1 MACCIFAFSASCIG
15 ALVREL
21 LYFLC
26 EDAVNHVV
34 QSGKCGTVQSCNT
47 RLDDCASK
55 PNVGYTD
62 KMSNDIIANDKTAS
76 DKMSKDKTANDK
88 MSNATKQLKTKCLMR
103 QND

>member
-1 MACCIFAFSASCIG
+1 MYFKISKLTFNQTNIYIY
-15 ALVREL
+15 ALIVIHIVTNK
-21 LYFLC
+21 YF
-26 EDAVNHVV
+26 
-34 QSGKCGTVQSCNT
+34 
-47 RLDDCASK
+47 R
-55 PNVGYTD
+55 YTD

>member
-1 MACCIFAFSASCIG
+1 MHPYVLYPIG
-15 ALVREL
+15 A
-21 LYFLC
+21 
-26 EDAVNHVV
+26 AG
-34 QSGKCGTVQSCNT
+34 SGWG
-47 RLDDCASK
+47 RLIHFC
-55 PNVGYTD
+55 PIYLTVGYTD

>member
-1 MACCIFAFSASCIG
+1 MMSLVASASRSGGTKMSAFTI
-15 ALVREL
+15 LMFVL
-21 LYFLC
+21 PLYW
-26 EDAVNHVV
+26 
-34 QSGKCGTVQSCNT
+34 
-47 RLDDCASK
+47 
-55 PNVGYTD
+55 YTD